1 MKHPEPGDKDN
12 TLPRYLCITSMQ
24 ITACQAPERKE
35 RTMNLIVEYVSGLRK
50 RFTTMSS
57 ISEALGVEYDV
68 VKIQLYKRKH
78 GIDSVSTDQHGE
90 KFRIYN
96 EA

>member
-1 MKHPEPGDKDN
+1 MRHPEPGDKEN

-35 RTMNLIVEYVSGLRK
+35 RTMNLIVEFESGYRK
-50 RFTTMSS
+50 NFTTMSN
-57 ISEALGVEYDV
+57 AADFLGVEYEV
-68 VKIQLYKRKH
+68 VKIHLYKRKH
-78 GIDSVSTDQHGE
+78 GIDTVSKDQHGK

-96 EA
+96 ET